1 MSYRRKQKG
10 YVSPIVVREIVPD
23 VLRALKPRRREM
35 DAVVRAWEDVV
46 GVQTAA
52 RTRVVMF
59 KGGVLTLEVASS
71 ALKHDL
77 LTFRK
82 NQLLG
87 RLKEKLSG
95 VEIRDLKCRV
105 GSPS

>member
-1 MSYRRKQKG
+1 
-10 YVSPIVVREIVPD
+10 
-23 VLRALKPRRREM
+23 
-35 DAVVRAWEDVV
+35 
-46 GVQTAA
+46 
-52 RTRVVMF
+52 VMF
-59 KGGVLTLEVASS
+59 RGGVLTLEVESA

-82 NQLLG
+82 NQLLD